1 MEQKQYSDLFELIQ
15 QDQKAEQFYNSLPGY
30 VKEQMA
36 TRAQGVNS
44 YESLCH
50 YAENLTKGD
59 D

>member
-44 YESLCH
+44 YESLFH